1 MHFLSGVDTPLGADV
16 TTFEWTE
23 HRMVSSQ
30 SRATAAGLEEEEETI
45 KTGPSEKPKA
55 SPFEI
60 AEALSPARAERESLD
75 KFANGGVKV
84 GDFVVVRYND
94 TNKLRRIFLSD
105 TENKPE
111 DGIVHVAQP
120 LGVAVLGAEVD
131 DEIQFPHGKETRS
144 AVIERIERG
153 VN

>member
-1 MHFLSGVDTPLGADV
+1 MHYALVKNLMRTSKRDFCLSAFTMHRHHHLTF
-16 TTFEWTE
+16 TTD
-23 HRMVSSQ
+23 H
-30 SRATAAGLEEEEETI
+30 
-45 KTGPSEKPKA
+45 SEKPKA

-60 AEALSPARAERESLD
+60 AEVLSPARAERESSD
-75 KFANGGVKV
+75 SFANGGVKV

-111 DGIVHVAQP
+111 DGIVHVDQP

-131 DEIQFPHGKETRS
+131 DEIQFPHGKGTRS

-153 VN
+153 VH